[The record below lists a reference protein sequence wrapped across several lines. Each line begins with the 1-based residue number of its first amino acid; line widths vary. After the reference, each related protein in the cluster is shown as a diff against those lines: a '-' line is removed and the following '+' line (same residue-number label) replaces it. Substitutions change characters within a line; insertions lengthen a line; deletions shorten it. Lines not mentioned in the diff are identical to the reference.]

1 MKSSELIAMIEADG
15 WKRFRIRGSHHQFKK
30 DGVASLITISHPEKD
45 LSRHQVMDA
54 RRKSGL
60 KF

>member
-1 MKSSELIAMIEADG
+1 MQSRELIALIEADG
-15 WKRFRIRGSHHQFKK
+15 WKLVRTKGSHHQFKK
-30 DGVASLITISHPEKD
+30 EGVPWLITVSHPEKQV
-45 LSRHQVMDA
+45 SRHQVADA

>member
-1 MKSSELIAMIEADG
+1 MQSRELIALIEADG
-15 WKRFRIRGSHHQFKK
+15 WKLVRTKGSHHQFKK
-30 DGVASLITISHPEKD
+30 EGAPWLITVSHPEKQV
-45 LSRHQVMDA
+45 SRHQVADA

>member
-1 MKSSELIAMIEADG
+1 MQSRELIALIEEDG
-15 WKRFRIRGSHHQFKK
+15 WKLVRTKGSHHQFKK
-30 DGVASLITISHPEKD
+30 EGVPWLITISHPEKQV
-45 LSRHQVMDA
+45 SRHQVADA

>member
-1 MKSSELIAMIEADG
+1 MQSRELIALIEADG
-15 WKRFRIRGSHHQFKK
+15 WKLVRTKGSHHQFKK
-30 DGVASLITISHPEKD
+30 DGVPWLITVSHPEKQV
-45 LSRHQVMDA
+45 SRHQVADA

>member
-1 MKSSELIAMIEADG
+1 MQSRELIALIEADG
-15 WKRFRIRGSHHQFKK
+15 WKLVRTKGSHHQLKK
-30 DGVASLITISHPEKD
+30 EGVPWLITVSHPEKQV
-45 LSRHQVMDA
+45 SRHQVADA